1 MLFSV
6 SAVPYCISAVS
17 VPGSRFST
25 SSPAL
30 TLSCSLVFDHGCSAR
45 GEVTSHCGFDLLSL
59 MISDTEHLFM
69 LLLATCMSSLE
80 KCLFKSSSHFII
92 G

>member
-45 GEVTSHCGFDLLSL
+45 GEVTSHCGFDLPLPVDLRHGASAHAPL
-59 MISDTEHLFM
+59 
-69 LLLATCMSSLE
+69 
-80 KCLFKSSSHFII
+80 
-92 G
+92 GR